1 MNAISL
7 TSKPTLFAII
17 FAFSIVRHDLIH
29 GASALARGEATPEVM
44 TLSALES
51 SWDWLK
57 LTLTI
62 SGSVQLKRGSLSIRC
77 DHAKILFRAKDS
89 TLSKDH
95 TFPQEDPT
103 ASVLSWGDHS
113 LELTSIEANGN
124 VKLTQRS
131 LSLHAQKIIYHHQ
144 EKSIKAVGEVKG
156 QWKDHRLSG
165 RDLEINLDRGE
176 AALRQL
182 YLVLETGS
190 LSDSMKSL
198 FSR

>member
-51 SWDWLK
+51 SWDWRK

-103 ASVLSWGDHS
+103 ASVLSF
-113 LELTSIEANGN
+113 GN
-124 VKLTQRS
+124 CWNSSAAFALFNSTPSPRS
-131 LSLHAQKIIYHHQ
+131 YSFP
-144 EKSIKAVGEVKG
+144 
-156 QWKDHRLSG
+156 RLYV
-165 RDLEINLDRGE
+165 
-176 AALRQL
+176 ALW
-182 YLVLETGS
+182 
-190 LSDSMKSL
+190 
-198 FSR
+198 